1 MSLDR
6 FMNILLAIV
15 IASFASYVVSGVLH
29 SIWIMWS
36 R

>member
-1 MSLDR
+1 MSFDR
-6 FMNILLAIV
+6 FMNVLLATV
-15 IASFASYVVSGVLH
+15 IASFGAYVVSGVLH